1 MGRTAHPMTW
11 NDFLNLLLNGLIEG
25 LVVALPALSMT
36 LVMGVN
42 RFPNAATGDFMT
54 AGAYAAVGVQMLGG
68 APLWLA
74 ALVAMAVTALMS
86 AGSYALIFRKL
97 STQPMV
103 SSLLAAIGLGFLLRS
118 LISFAAGHDQRTFDL
133 PLVRAWNFGGVRV
146 LPTDLG
152 IAGVALACLLVVFV
166 LLYRT
171 SFGRQLRA
179 VADSP
184 DLARASGIR
193 ARSLMLYLWLLVG
206 AVSALGGVLLGVKA
220 VVTPEFGWD
229 SLIPAFAAMVLG
241 GIGSPVGAVLGAVL
255 LCVAQELSVPLLGSS
270 YKLVLSFAVL
280 AVVLLLRPAGL
291 MGRVQLVR

>member
-1 MGRTAHPMTW
+1 MTTI
-11 NDFLNLLLNGLIEG
+11 DILNLLLNGLIEG
-25 LVVALPALSMT
+25 LVVALPALAMT

-42 RFPNAATGDFMT
+42 RFPNAAAGDFMT
-54 AGAYAAVGVQMLGG
+54 TGAYVAVAVQLLGG
-68 APLWLA
+68 LPLWAA
-74 ALVAMAVTALMS
+74 ALAAMAVTALLS

-97 STQPMV
+97 AGQPMV
-103 SSLLAAIGLGFLLRS
+103 SSLLAAIGLGFVLRS
-118 LISFAAGHDQRTFDL
+118 LISFFAGHDQRTFDL
-133 PLVRAWNFGGVRV
+133 PLTRAWNFSGVRV
-146 LPTDLG
+146 LPTDLAVAG
-152 IAGVALACLLVVFV
+152 IALASLAVVFV

-179 VADSP
+179 VADSA

-193 ARSLMLYLWLLVG
+193 AGALLRSLWLLVG
-206 AVSALGGVLLGVKA
+206 ALSAIGGVLLGMKA
-220 VVTPEFGWD
+220 VVTPEFGWE

-255 LCVAQELSVPLLGSS
+255 LCVAQELSVPLLGPS

-280 AVVLLLRPAGL
+280 ALVLLLRPAGL

>member
-1 MGRTAHPMTW
+1 MTE
-11 NDFLNLLLNGLIEG
+11 FLNLLLNGLIEG
-25 LVVALPALSMT
+25 LVVALPALAMT

-42 RFPNAATGDFMT
+42 RFPNAAAGDFMT
-54 AGAYAAVGVQMLGG
+54 TGAYVAVGVQLLGG
-68 APLWLA
+68 LPLWAA
-74 ALVAMAVTALMS
+74 ALVAMVVTALLS
-86 AGSYALIFRKL
+86 AGSHALIFRKL
-97 STQPMV
+97 AGQPMV

-118 LISFAAGHDQRTFDL
+118 MISFFAGHDQRTFDL
-133 PLVRAWNFGGVRV
+133 PLVRAWNVGGVRV
-146 LPTDLG
+146 LPSDLAVAG
-152 IAGVALACLLVVFV
+152 IALVSLLVVFV

-193 ARSLMLYLWLLVG
+193 AGSLLRSLWLLVG
-206 AVSALGGVLLGVKA
+206 ALSAIGGVLLGMKA
-220 VVTPEFGWD
+220 VVTPEFGWE

-255 LCVAQELSVPLLGSS
+255 ICVAQELSVPLLGPS

-280 AVVLLLRPAGL
+280 ALVLLLRPAGL